1 MNNDINE
8 IRKEIDKIDE
18 SIVSLLGERQDL
30 VKKIGKIKKSLNLA
44 SENKARE
51 KKILDRLKQRA
62 RKLNLDET
70 FIGKVYEIILNN
82 SKKVQNEK

>member
-8 IRKEIDKIDE
+8 IRKEIDKLDE
-18 SIVSLLGERQDL
+18 SIGSLLGERQDL

-44 SENKARE
+44 SEDKARE

-62 RKLNLDET
+62 R
-70 FIGKVYEIILNN
+70 
-82 SKKVQNEK
+82 